1 MMLIRRVTQRMMLLL
16 LSPVFLF
23 LIARP
28 NTAYGADGGGGGEG
42 DAATESTVRPRSQY
56 NKTQQDKMLEM
67 LEKWRSQ
74 VSPKADPNSMKK
86 LEWNEELASLA
97 QAQADRCTYEPG
109 YPDWS
114 ESLSILSSHP
124 GRRIGF
130 THWTGWNSSWATN
143 YWNAEGNWYD
153 YCENRCTYD
162 RDELKAQG
170 FYRSSVVYYFRGCV
184 NYTQVIWA
192 DSKNV
197 GCGHRVCGFKDFHFQ
212 PGNDHHVCF
221 FFPGA
226 IIEYPESER
235 MKNLPYETLQPLAV
249 ACGVESTTRWII
261 ASWTSFTTVSVV
273 SSTSFVWLMSRGI
286 L

>member
-1 MMLIRRVTQRMMLLL
+1 MAKKLLL
-16 LSPVFLF
+16 LLLPSMIFLF
-23 LIARP
+23 LMRLDVAL
-28 NTAYGADGGGGGEG
+28 GAD
-42 DAATESTVRPRSQY
+42 DAVDESDAEMPVRPMSQY
-56 NKTQQDKMLEM
+56 NKTQQERMLQM
-67 LEKWRSQ
+67 LDKWRSQ
-74 VSPKADPNSMKK
+74 VTPRADPNDMKK
-86 LEWNEELASLA
+86 LVWNEELASLA

-109 YPDWS
+109 YPDWADT
-114 ESLSILSSHP
+114 LSILSTHP

-143 YWNAEGNWYD
+143 YWNAEGQWFD

-226 IIEYPESER
+226 IVEFAESER
-235 MKNLPYETLQPLAV
+235 MKTLPYKTQQPLAV
-249 ACGVESTTRWII
+249 ACGAESTTRWVTGSL
-261 ASWTSFTTVSVV
+261 ASLTAISTIVS
-273 SSTSFVWLMSRGI
+273 TGLRAMFR
-286 L
+286 